1 MQVCR
6 TENLVA
12 ALPHDLPP
20 FLTIEEAA
28 QLLRIG
34 RTTAYL
40 QARIYRET
48 GGREGLPNVC
58 LGRRKLVPLHELL
71 HLLGP
76 SNGAA

>member
-1 MQVCR
+1 MRVGR
-6 TENLVA
+6 EENIVT

-76 SNGAA
+76 SNGAD